1 MPMPDLSKENTFLV
15 LGEEDLVLGFSA
27 LGFKVVAL
35 KEPQELAAAID
46 EAVKSGAGIC
56 LVQDNFY
63 LAQEE
68 KINSYR
74 KLPLPI
80 FIPFSR
86 DTKVDLL
93 KNIVRDIR
101 IRATG
106 AF

>member
-1 MPMPDLSKENTFLV
+1 MPDLSKENTFLV
-15 LGEEDLVLGFSA
+15 LGEEDVVLGFSA

-46 EAVKSGAGIC
+46 EAVKSAAGIC

-86 DTKVDLL
+86 DAKVDLL

>member
-1 MPMPDLSKENTFLV
+1 MPEQAQENTFLV

-35 KEPQELAAAID
+35 KELQDLAPAVD
-46 EAVKSGAGIC
+46 EAVRSGAGIC
-56 LVQDNFY
+56 LVQDKFY
-63 LAQEE
+63 FAQEE

-80 FIPFSR
+80 FIPFS
-86 DTKVDLL
+86 KEIKADLL
-93 KNIVRDIR
+93 KNIVKDIR

-106 AF
+106 AL